1 MMMKKV
7 TEQLKK
13 KSNHLTYIT
22 LKIYG
27 NDMFYLIYSEDVENS
42 LALRMS
48 VREQHLARLR
58 ELQDQG
64 RLLVAGPCPAIDNEN
79 PGDAGFTGSLIVAE
93 FESLTQAQVWADKDP
108 YIDAGVY
115 KKVTVKPYKKVLPA

>member
-1 MMMKKV
+1 
-7 TEQLKK
+7 
-13 KSNHLTYIT
+13 
-22 LKIYG
+22 
-27 NDMFYLIYSEDVENS
+27 MFYLIYSEDVENS

-58 ELQDQG
+58 ELQSQG
-64 RLLVAGPCPAIDNEN
+64 RLLIAGPCPAIDSEN
-79 PGDAGFTGSLIVAE
+79 PGETGFTGSLIVAE
-93 FESLTQAQVWADKDP
+93 FNSLTDAQAWADLDP